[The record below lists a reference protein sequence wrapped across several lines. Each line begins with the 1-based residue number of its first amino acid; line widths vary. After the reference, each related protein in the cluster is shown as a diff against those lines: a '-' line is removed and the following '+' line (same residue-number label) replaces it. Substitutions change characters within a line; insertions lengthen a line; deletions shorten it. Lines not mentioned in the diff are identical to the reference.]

1 MKKVLAVLL
10 LTVLL
15 VSLCACAKTPNQ
27 PTTKP
32 SCEHQYTEK
41 VTKAATCAEEGEKT
55 FTCTK
60 CKDTYTEPIE
70 MRTHTYLDA
79 SCTDAKTCVNC
90 GKTQGRA
97 KGHNYIQGVCTYCKE
112 EQPGY
117 VSLTGNNWQTIGRTF
132 SKEEVDVIQLRFTEE
147 GCYVNADVWAL
158 LSKLSPE
165 KQEQYL
171 KNPEGLIEFK
181 REKYYPMGFSDTC
194 SFKFEEEE
202 NIATI
207 TCINGN
213 AVGIIVM
220 ERKDVDKYTVTE
232 ISGIIINDIVT
243 SCIEVGSN
251 FTAVK

>member
-97 KGHNYIQGVCTYCKE
+97 KGHNYIQGVCTYC
-112 EQPGY
+112 
-117 VSLTGNNWQTIGRTF
+117 
-132 SKEEVDVIQLRFTEE
+132 KEEVDVIQLRFTEE